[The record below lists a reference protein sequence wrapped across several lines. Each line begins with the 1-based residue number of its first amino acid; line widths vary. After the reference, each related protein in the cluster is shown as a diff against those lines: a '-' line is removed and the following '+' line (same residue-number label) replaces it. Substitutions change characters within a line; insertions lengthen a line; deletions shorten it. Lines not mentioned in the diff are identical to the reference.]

1 MILFWPLKYFEV
13 YDLFYTT
20 NGHIFINLAANIY
33 AMHFKNQSSS
43 TEHIWDHQMMYWVS
57 L

>member
-1 MILFWPLKYFEV
+1 MILFWPLKSFEV

-20 NGHIFINLAANIY
+20 NGHILINLAANIY

-43 TEHIWDHQMMYWVS
+43 TEALLLIINTS
-57 L
+57 GIIK